1 MSDFVAPGWSA
12 YIALVTLLSI
22 IACAALLAN
31 YSKRKV
37 TVKPENT
44 GHVWDQDLAEY
55 NNPLPRWWIWL
66 FYITIVF
73 GLVYI
78 VLYPGL
84 GSFAGL
90 YGWSSQKQY
99 ENEDAKAQ
107 AQYGPIFAKF
117 QKDSVTTLAVNPEA
131 RQIGQRLFLTYC
143 SQCHGSDAGGSRG
156 FPNLRDN
163 DWLWGGEPE
172 KIKETIM
179 NGRTGM
185 MPPMGPTLGEAGV
198 KEVANYVLAL
208 SGAKHDA
215 ALADKGKQNFTTICA
230 ACHGPDGKGNQA
242 LGAPNLTDK
251 IWLYGGSEKTI
262 IETITKGRTGQMPA
276 HKNTLG
282 EAKVHLLAAYV
293 YGLSRPDEIAKTQPE
308 R

>member
-1 MSDFVAPGWSA
+1 MSDFVAGGWSF
-12 YIALVTLLSI
+12 YIALVTLVSI
-22 IACAALLAN
+22 VACAALLAT

-37 TVKPENT
+37 MVKPEQT
-44 GHVWDQDLAEY
+44 GHIWDQDLAEY

-66 FYITIVF
+66 FYSTIVF
-73 GLVYI
+73 ALVYLA
-78 VLYPGL
+78 LYPGL

-90 YGWSSQKQY
+90 WGWSSQQQY
-99 ENEDAKAQ
+99 QSEDAKAQ
-107 AQYGPIFAKF
+107 ALYGPIFAKF
-117 QKDSVTTLAVNPEA
+117 QKDDVKTVAANAEG

-156 FPNLRDN
+156 FPNLRDG
-163 DWLWGGEPE
+163 DWLWGGEPD
-172 KIKETIM
+172 KIKKTIL

-208 SGAKHDA
+208 SGNKHDA
-215 ALADKGKQNFTTICA
+215 ALAEKGKQNFATICA
-230 ACHGPDGKGNQA
+230 ACHGPEGKGNQA

-251 IWLYGGSEKTI
+251 IWLYGGSEATI

-276 HKNTLG
+276 HKDSLG

-293 YGLSRPDEIAKTQPE
+293 YGLSHPDAVAATQK
-308 R
+308 